1 MKGYHSV
8 KLSRY
13 YFNLGCRIA
22 ILSDIHDKAFDLSLL
37 VKEKVDLILV
47 PGDIC
52 SDHLSEEAWEQTDRA
67 ERPIQW
73 KCPNVALNLFQKLPK
88 IAPTFYSLGNHESR
102 WNEIDKQIVRD
113 SGTVLLDNEFCRFND
128 ILIGGISSPSRHGTL
143 KRNAELSAKE
153 LIEKMKKEEGRKILL
168 LHEPQL
174 YFKYELQDQPL
185 DLVASGH
192 AHGGQWRFFGQGV
205 FAPGQ
210 GFLPKYTKG
219 IYNENLLVSAGMT
232 NTAAPIPR
240 LFNPTE
246 IVIVEPK
253 EKT

>member
-52 SDHLSEEAWEQTDRA
+52 SDHLSEEAWEQTDKA
-67 ERPIQW
+67 ERSLQW
-73 KCPNVALNLFQKLPK
+73 RRPNVALSLFQKLPK
-88 IAPTFYSLGNHESR
+88 IAPTFFSMGNHESR
-102 WNEIDKQIVRD
+102 WTEKDKQIVRE
-113 SGTVLLDNEFCRFND
+113 SGTVLLDNDYCRFNG
-128 ILIGGISSPSRHGTL
+128 ILLGGISSFSRHRASNQNDTSV
-143 KRNAELSAKE
+143 RN

-174 YFKYELQDQPL
+174 YDEYELQNQPI
-185 DLVASGH
+185 DLIASGH
-192 AHGGQWRFFGQGV
+192 AHGGQWRFFGQGI

-219 IYNENLLVSAGMT
+219 VYNDNLLVSAGMT

-240 LFNPTE
+240 IFNPTE
-246 IVIVEPK
+246 IVIVEPIK
-253 EKT
+253 ERQ